1 MDEDTRHVVN
11 LGENKRCMPIKN
23 RFIIKINSILYT
35 LSNYLNARSNIL
47 D

>member
-11 LGENKRCMPIKN
+11 LGECKRCMPIKN
-23 RFIIKINSILYT
+23 RFIIKIDSVLYT
-35 LSNYLNARSNIL
+35 LTTYLDVRSKIL